1 VNKKD
6 FKILIAED
14 DEMVRDVIEKLLTDE
29 GYSVVMANDGL
40 EAVKMLRMENIFLVL
55 TDLRMPGADGME
67 VLRTAVQVNPKTSVV
82 ILTAYGT
89 LDTALEA
96 MKAGAYDYIVKP
108 FVMQQLIL
116 VVRNAFNLCNLFEEN
131 EELKGLL
138 RKAFRDLENMKI
150 GSGNSVGD
158 LQSELNTLEPEDAET
173 VKESLVPDS
182 ENLKKKYGLLVN
194 DLKEFNR

>member
-1 VNKKD
+1 VNKRD

-14 DEMVRDVIEKLLTDE
+14 DEMVRDVIEKLLTEE
-29 GYSVVMANDGL
+29 GYSVVIANDGL
-40 EAVKMLRMENIFLVL
+40 EAVKMLRMENICLVL

-138 RKAFRDLENMKI
+138 RKAFRDLENI
-150 GSGNSVGD
+150 RLGNSLMNKV
-158 LQSELNTLEPEDAET
+158 
-173 VKESLVPDS
+173 
-182 ENLKKKYGLLVN
+182 ENIP
-194 DLKEFNR
+194 

>member
-1 VNKKD
+1 MNKKD

-138 RKAFRDLENMKI
+138 RKAFRDLENMKL
-150 GSGNSVGD
+150 GSSNNVGD
-158 LQSELNTLEPEDAET
+158 LQNELNAPEPEDAKT
-173 VKESLVPDS
+173 VEESLVPDS
-182 ENLKKKYGLLVN
+182 ENLKKKYELLIN
-194 DLKEFNR
+194 ELKEFNR

>member
-1 VNKKD
+1 VNKRD

-14 DEMVRDVIEKLLTDE
+14 DEMVRDVIEKLLTEE
-29 GYSVVMANDGL
+29 GYSVVIANDGL
-40 EAVKMLRMENIFLVL
+40 EAVKMLRMENICLVL

-131 EELKGLL
+131 DELKGLL
-138 RKAFRDLENMKI
+138 RKAFRDLENIRLGNGDNSAEIQNDIKI
-150 GSGNSVGD
+150 
-158 LQSELNTLEPEDAET
+158 LEHEESET
-173 VKESLVPDS
+173 VKEGLVPDS
-182 ENLKKKYGLLVN
+182 ENLKRKYGSLLN
-194 DLKEFNR
+194 DLKEFNE

>member
-1 VNKKD
+1 VNKRD

-14 DEMVRDVIEKLLTDE
+14 DEMVRDVIEKLLTEE
-29 GYSVVMANDGL
+29 GYSVVIANDGL
-40 EAVKMLRMENIFLVL
+40 EAVKMLRMENICLVL

-138 RKAFRDLENMKI
+138 RKAFRDLENIRLGNGDNSTEIRNDIKI
-150 GSGNSVGD
+150 
-158 LQSELNTLEPEDAET
+158 LEHEESET
-173 VKESLVPDS
+173 VKEGLVPDS
-182 ENLKKKYGLLVN
+182 ESLKRKYGSLIN
-194 DLKEFNR
+194 DLKEFNE

>member
-1 VNKKD
+1 MNKRD
-6 FKILIAED
+6 FKILVAED
-14 DEMVRDVIEKLLTDE
+14 DEMVRDVIEKLLTEE
-29 GYSVVMANDGL
+29 GYSVVIANDGL
-40 EAVKMLRMENIFLVL
+40 EAVKMLRMENICLVL

-67 VLRTAVQVNPKTSVV
+67 VLRTAVQVNHKTSVV

-138 RKAFRDLENMKI
+138 RKALRDLENI
-150 GSGNSVGD
+150 RLGNGD
-158 LQSELNTLEPEDAET
+158 NSAEIRNDIKVLEHDESET
-173 VKESLVPDS
+173 VQEGLVPDS
-182 ENLKKKYGLLVN
+182 ENLKRKYGSLIN
-194 DLKEFNR
+194 DLKEFNE

>member
-1 VNKKD
+1 VNKRD

-14 DEMVRDVIEKLLTDE
+14 DEMVRDVIEKLLTEE
-29 GYSVVMANDGL
+29 GYSVVIANEGL
-40 EAVKMLRMENIFLVL
+40 EAVKMLRMENICLVL

-138 RKAFRDLENMKI
+138 RKAFRDLENIRLGNGDNSTEIRNDIKI
-150 GSGNSVGD
+150 
-158 LQSELNTLEPEDAET
+158 LEHEESET
-173 VKESLVPDS
+173 VKEGLVPDS
-182 ENLKKKYGLLVN
+182 ESLKRKYGSLIN
-194 DLKEFNR
+194 DLKEFNE